1 MANKMLML
9 LLLLGWGASAQT
21 FTSTCTFDITE
32 LTKELQYKNEQVIS
46 QTDRLAYQE
55 AEILKLSD
63 KIMHLQD
70 SLNFFVKYHKH
81 SKHVI
86 GPRLIGRIEEMIMKD
101 E

>member
-1 MANKMLML
+1 MANRFLML

-21 FTSTCTFDITE
+21 LTSTCTVDISG
-32 LTKELQYKNEQVIS
+32 LTKELQYKNEQAIS
-46 QTDRLAYQE
+46 HIDRLAYQE
-55 AEILKLSD
+55 AEILRLSD

-70 SLNFFVKYHKH
+70 SLEFFVKYHKH